1 MKKISIDRR
10 DRLSLITAGVTG
22 GVGGLLWFFGNDAVF
37 LPMKMAAWLHFGI
50 AALLVLNVLWPALM
64 RACER
69 GTKKENW
76 KRPLRAVP
84 AFFVRWGNPLGLVLF
99 LGALGG
105 LGFLYWT
112 FSAAATVGNIV
123 GYLHVLILALG
134 FAALLIAARAM
145 KHFAAEE
152 RVSAALI
159 STLDVL
165 RFNLGILTVGV
176 LFLVTGLFDLT
187 AVLRILQFVMAGYCA
202 LFLLLSMIGGFIRG
216 ESAKG
221 VRLSVPRLFSRKD
234 DEEEDLI
241 AYLEKSTG
249 ITLRSLF
256 GIRVIRKVLPIVVL
270 GVAFGFWLS
279 TGFVQVESYQQAAL
293 YRFGKCHEILEPG
306 LHVTLPYPFDKVELY
321 DTERVSE
328 LVVGYDTAEKSDLL
342 WTESHG
348 GTEYKLLLGNGNE
361 LVSVN
366 LRIKYKIGDL
376 RKYVTNAAQA
386 EQILNA
392 KAYAVVTD
400 ITVRT
405 TLDVLL
411 AEDRAALSAKIE
423 QELSAYLAASDCGLE
438 VVDAILE
445 SFHPPV
451 EVSTIYQQVVSAEMQ
466 AQAQK
471 DTAEGL
477 ADSAITFAHTKS
489 ETLVTQAEIRQQN
502 RVAQARA
509 AVAEFMAMKQAYAE
523 NSDAFCYYKYL
534 NALAT
539 VYKGQRLYIISD
551 GIDQKYIYFG
561 NGVIVY
567 NDGSK

>member
-1 MKKISIDRR
+1 MKKIPIQRR
-10 DRLSLITAGVTG
+10 DGLSLIATCVLGAVGV
-22 GVGGLLWFFGNDAVF
+22 LLWIFGNDAVF
-37 LPMKMAAWLHFGI
+37 APMKMAAWLHFGV
-50 AALLVLNVLWPALM
+50 AALLAWNVLWPALM
-64 RACER
+64 RTCACGSE
-69 GTKKENW
+69 KEGI
-76 KRPLRAVP
+76 KRPFRAILT
-84 AFFVRWGNPLGLVLF
+84 FLLRWGNALGLLLSLAL
-99 LGALGG
+99 LGSM
-105 LGFLYWT
+105 GFLYWL
-112 FSAAATVGNIV
+112 FSEASTRGNIV
-123 GYLHVLILALG
+123 GYLHVLILALC
-134 FAALLIAARAM
+134 FALLLITAKAM
-145 KHFAAEE
+145 KHFAPEE

-159 STLDVL
+159 STLDML
-165 RFNLGILTVGV
+165 RLNLGILTVGT
-176 LFLVTGLFDLT
+176 LLLVTGLFDLT
-187 AVLRILQFVMAGYCA
+187 AVLRILQFVMALYCA
-202 LFLLLSMIGGFIRG
+202 VFLLFSVIGSFIRG
-216 ESAKG
+216 ECATG
-221 VRLSVPRLFSRKD
+221 MRLSVPRLLSRKEED
-234 DEEEDLI
+234 EEDLI

-256 GIRVIRKVLPIVVL
+256 GIRVIRKVLPIVVI
-270 GVAFGFWLS
+270 GVALGFWLS
-279 TGFVQVESYQQAAL
+279 TGLVQVESYQQAAL
-293 YRFGKCHEILEPG
+293 YRFGRCHDILEPG

-328 LVVGYDTAEKSDLL
+328 LVVGYETAEKSDLL
-342 WTESHG
+342 WTEAHG

-366 LRIKYKIGDL
+366 LRIKYKINDL

-405 TLDVLL
+405 TLDALL
-411 AEDRAALSAKIE
+411 AEDRAALSQKIE
-423 QELSAYLAASDCGLE
+423 DELAAYLEASDCGLV

-477 ADSAITFAHTKS
+477 ASSAITYAENKRDIL
-489 ETLVTQAEIRQQN
+489 EIQAQIRQKT
-502 RVAQARA
+502 REAEARA
-509 AVAEFMAMKQAYAE
+509 AVAEFMAMKEAYAE
-523 NSDAFCYYKYL
+523 NKGAFCYYKYL
-534 NALAT
+534 NALAE
-539 VYKGQRLYIISD
+539 VYKGQRLYIVSD